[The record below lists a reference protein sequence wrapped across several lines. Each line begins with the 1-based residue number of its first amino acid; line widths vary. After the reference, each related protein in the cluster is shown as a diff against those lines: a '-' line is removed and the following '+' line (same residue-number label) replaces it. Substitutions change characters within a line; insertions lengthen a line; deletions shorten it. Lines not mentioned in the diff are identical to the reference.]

1 MALYA
6 QTSGTLSTNSASFT
20 PINGLSITLPEGV
33 GITSIVILNV
43 PFPYAEGNNTPGGSF
58 GITVNG
64 VMSGVVA
71 GFTYNE
77 GTPASFGRVPT
88 TLVVGVPLGNAAQT
102 VQAVWSGVRGSTVVI
117 DTPATLTAIMS

>member
-1 MALYA
+1 MALYV

-20 PINGLSITLPEGV
+20 PINGLAITLPEGV
-33 GITSIVILNV
+33 GVTAIIILNV
-43 PFPYAEGNNTPGGSF
+43 PFPYATGNDTPGGSF

-77 GTPASFGRVPT
+77 PVPQASGRVPT
-88 TLVVGVPLGNAAQT
+88 TLVAGIPLSNAPQT
-102 VQAVWSGVRGSTVVI
+102 IQAVWSSVRGSNVII